1 MPRSLALVRVAVVA
15 GLVAAAL
22 AGCTQTPAAAPTS
35 SCTGPVEKVLL
46 TDDSATTVASFQ
58 AADVPKVFAIA
69 ATPLPTCYFK
79 TTTTPEAIN
88 GVTYTVTHRTL
99 LYIGVSDA
107 DAAALIAGLRKA
119 VSVAP
124 WTLSYDNA
132 PPLPAAGA
140 TPAPSSAATPPSSSA
155 LWQYNLNGAPTDDKG
170 EMGYYGATPI
180 TLGTAT
186 HAGLS
191 GAVNVVRIETELRSP
206 QK

>member
-1 MPRSLALVRVAVVA
+1 MPRSLAIVRAAVVA

-22 AGCTQTPAAAPTS
+22 VGCTQTPAAAPTS
-35 SCTGPVEKVLL
+35 SCAGAVEKVLL
-46 TDDSATTVASFQ
+46 TDDSATTVVSFA
-58 AADVPKVFAIA
+58 AADVPKVFTIA
-69 ATPLPTCYFK
+69 ATPAPTCYYK
-79 TTTTPEAIN
+79 TTTTPAAVN

-107 DAAALIAGLRKA
+107 DAAALVAGLRKT

-124 WTLSYDNA
+124 WTNSYDNA

-170 EMGYYGATPI
+170 EMGYYEATPI
-180 TLGTAT
+180 SAGTAT